1 MSNPKPEG
9 FHGAEDGG
17 GRRRATGRNRHRVLE
32 LYSLIGGRVS
42 QHIQYDRSATEMG
55 DPMLRDQSEDLCR
68 LDLAKTYLRSASGD
82 NCPRIRLPGTVK
94 HRQCPKVNTVE
105 G

>member
-1 MSNPKPEG
+1 MSDAKAES
-9 FHGAEDGG
+9 FHGPEDGG
-17 GRRRATGRNRHRVLE
+17 RRRRATGRNRHHVLE

-68 LDLAKTYLRSASGD
+68 LDLAKTYLRSASSD
-82 NCPRIRLPGTVK
+82 NRPRI
-94 HRQCPKVNTVE
+94 
-105 G
+105 